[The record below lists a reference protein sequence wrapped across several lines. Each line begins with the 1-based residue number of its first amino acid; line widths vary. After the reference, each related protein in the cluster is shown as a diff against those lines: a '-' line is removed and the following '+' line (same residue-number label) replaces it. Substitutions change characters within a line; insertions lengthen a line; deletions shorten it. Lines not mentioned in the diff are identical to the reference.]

1 MQTGPRHPGHSV
13 LQVAVPALE
22 EFVRGRYAH
31 YDPAYVSTD
40 PAFSHAHVTVLGP
53 FVDDP
58 TPADI
63 AAVAQIAASTEPFGF
78 VLDDLHTFADG
89 LVHLRPEP
97 AAPFDALTARVHAA
111 FPDHPPYAGRFE
123 VVVAHLTLDVVSPE
137 AGVSVTST
145 RAALGPVLPARCRA
159 ERLDLAWYEPGG
171 SRLLASW
178 PLGGGVTHPGRGRQ
192 DGSGA
197 GGLEP

>member
-1 MQTGPRHPGHSV
+1 VDSHPGHPGHTV

-31 YDPAYVSTD
+31 YDPAYVSPD

-58 TPADI
+58 SPTDL
-63 AAVAQIAASTEPFGF
+63 AAVAGIAAATEPFGF

-97 AAPFDALTARVHAA
+97 AAPFDDLTARVHAA
-111 FPDHPPYAGRFE
+111 FPEHPPYAGRFDL
-123 VVVAHLTLDVVSPE
+123 VVAHLTLDVVSDE
-137 AGVSVTST
+137 AGVSVAST

-159 ERLDLAWYEPGG
+159 ERLDLAWYEPGR
-171 SRLLASW
+171 SRVLASW
-178 PLGGGVTHPGRGRQ
+178 RLGEG
-192 DGSGA
+192 
-197 GGLEP
+197 